1 MRIED
6 CIWLEDIKEKLAVKH
21 AVTPGEVGQV
31 LNSTP
36 HFRFISKGRRQR
48 NENLYAA
55 YGQTEA
61 GRFLI
66 VFFIHKPGNLA
77 LIISARDMDDK
88 ERKVYGRTKR
98 P

>member
-6 CIWLEDIKEKLAVKH
+6 FIWLDDVIEKLASKH
-21 AVTPGEVGQV
+21 QVIQEEVEQV
-31 LNSTP
+31 FKSKP
-36 HFRFISKGRRQR
+36 HFRFVSKGRRWKK
-48 NENLYAA
+48 EKVYAA

-61 GRFLI
+61 GRYLT

-88 ERKVYGRTKR
+88 ERKRYG
-98 P
+98 